1 MSAPD
6 TNTEKQKEA
15 HKGPLSM
22 GIAFPLMWGVGLLL
36 IFIVVMFLRGGD
48 PEGAEEQIDGR
59 TGDVEPAG
67 VAVESDATD

>member
-22 GIAFPLMWGVGLLL
+22 GIALPIVAVVGLFA
-36 IFIVVMFLRGGD
+36 IFVVVMFLRGSD
-48 PEGAEEQIDGR
+48 PEGADERVDAR
-59 TGDVEPAG
+59 TGDAVEAEPA
-67 VAVESDATD
+67 AD